1 MLHLVIVKWVIF
13 LDVKYVVGPNKKGE
27 KAAFFILMNIR
38 RAIFFCRISNN
49 CALTHYC
56 CSMLL
61 ECINFTKIAKYNLE
75 VFGHFDYFWVWFFAK
90 VAILDFENWSKLQ
103 ISLLQ
108 IGQNQYLNN
117 SNGYNNENMHI
128 WSHVS
133 KSKIC
138 FGGVHLFWKK
148 CKQMYSSKHI
158 LALPTQGQKCLFS
171 EL

>member
-61 ECINFTKIAKYNLE
+61 ECINFTKIAKCNLNAHVWLKLIFWPILCDFLLKLQFWILKIGPNCKFNYFKLGKINTGTILIGITMEICIIDPMLVRPKCVLE
-75 VFGHFDYFWVWFFAK
+75 VYI
-90 VAILDFENWSKLQ
+90 ILKIVNKQLT
-103 ISLLQ
+103 
-108 IGQNQYLNN
+108 
-117 SNGYNNENMHI
+117 NM
-128 WSHVS
+128 
-133 KSKIC
+133 
-138 FGGVHLFWKK
+138 
-148 CKQMYSSKHI
+148 
-158 LALPTQGQKCLFS
+158 
-171 EL
+171 